1 MSKIIEEA
9 EAGVVGEVG
18 VEAEV
23 CTEFTI
29 QMVTFWVIR
38 VIRVIT
44 GTPPLYIQT

>member
-1 MSKIIEEA
+1 MSKIIEEVV
-9 EAGVVGEVG
+9 AGVVVEVG